1 MDGYRARG
9 LHSSEEEDTSNED
22 DDDESRAEVAE
33 LVGGVPH
40 QTIITKQQQLLLC
53 VQLIG
58 YCGCPDDDK
67 GETPA
72 GLPAWSQEIE
82 RERVSVAI
90 MGKIKHSLSWH

>member
-9 LHSSEEEDTSNED
+9 LHSSEEEDTSN

-40 QTIITKQQQLLLC
+40 QTIITKQQLLLLC

-58 YCGCPDDDK
+58 YCACPDDDK
-67 GETPA
+67 GEIPA
-72 GLPAWSQEIE
+72 GLVSGE
-82 RERVSVAI
+82 RERVSVTI